1 MSREWFVECYLEDK
15 VNDLIENEG
24 MSEADAIAYVEEE
37 LIDGLCCYSTKI
49 AATNNALK
57 AGATN
62 VFSPSGIVVWSR
74 PKTPHFQQSEQT
86 NGVQS

>member
-1 MSREWFVECYLEDK
+1 MAFNAWNNWLLLGDRQDDCATGYY
-15 VNDLIENEG
+15 
-24 MSEADAIAYVEEE
+24 AYYTGE
-37 LIDGLCCYSTKI
+37 DGLCCYSTKI

-74 PKTPHFQQSEQT
+74 LKTPHFQQSEQT